1 MKGWILQYKKSAIGA
16 MVCGLVTV
24 LLGLWAFSGEKASM
38 SAVSVTMLIN
48 TLLHYESYCTTLFLE
63 HRKNTSVLTMA
74 IAETVLLS
82 FFAIA
87 LRDLGW
93 REFILLFSVYLVF
106 NGTSLIASPATFAR
120 WCGAAATALGALLF
134 YFGREP
140 GFAAAVLTGVNLIVN
155 GGERVIMSA
164 LGGKKKRS

>member
-1 MKGWILQYKKSAIGA
+1 MKRWIQQYKKSAILA
-16 MVCGLVTV
+16 MICGLVTV
-24 LLGLWAFSGEKASM
+24 LLGIWAFTGEKASLT
-38 SAVSVTMLIN
+38 AVSATMLIN
-48 TLLHYESYCTTLFLE
+48 TALHYESYCTTLFFE

-82 FFAIA
+82 FFVIA

-93 REFILLFSVYLVF
+93 REFCLLFAVYLVF
-106 NGTSLIASPATFAR
+106 NGTSLIAIPSTFAR
-120 WCGAAATALGALLF
+120 WCGAAAAALGALLF

-140 GFAAAVLTGVNLIVN
+140 GFAAAFLTGLNLIVN

-164 LGGKKKRS
+164 LSGKKKRS